1 MAVDCNHVP
10 THLPSAE
17 MSDDARPMAPLLEID
32 QASKHFGVS
41 WRRAASP
48 RHDLYRR
55 RAEPKEAQ
63 RLRISTGVMPI
74 TRDNVAQFK
83 HT

>member
-1 MAVDCNHVP
+1 
-10 THLPSAE
+10 

-32 QASKHFGVS
+32 QASK
-41 WRRAASP
+41 
-48 RHDLYRR
+48 
-55 RAEPKEAQ
+55 

-74 TRDNVAQFK
+74 TRNNVAQFK